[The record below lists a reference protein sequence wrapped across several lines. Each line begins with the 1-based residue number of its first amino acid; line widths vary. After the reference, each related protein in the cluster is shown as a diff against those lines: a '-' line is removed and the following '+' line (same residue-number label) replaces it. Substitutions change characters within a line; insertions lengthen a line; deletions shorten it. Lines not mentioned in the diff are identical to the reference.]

1 MKIREI
7 IDHLEKLAPP
17 TLQETYD
24 NVGLLTGDAEAVCTG
39 VICSLDCTEEV
50 VEEAIQKKCNLIVAH
65 HPIVFSGLKKITGR
79 NYVERTVIKAIKNE
93 IAIYAIHTNL
103 DNVLTG
109 VNGTIGKK
117 LGLQKC
123 KVLAPKTGW
132 LKKLITFVPEEHAEA
147 VRNALFAAGAGDV
160 GNYSECSFSI
170 NGEGSFKAGDNTNP
184 FVGEKGVRHIEK
196 ETRVEFLYPAHA
208 EAEILKALF
217 ASHPYEE
224 VAYDLVPLENLSP
237 EIGSGLIGELKEP
250 MGEIEFLT
258 LLKQVFG
265 LQTLRHSSFTGK
277 KVKKV
282 AVCGGAGSFLISN
295 ALGAKA
301 DAFVT
306 SDLKYHEFFDAD
318 SKLLLADIGHYES
331 EQFTIDLL
339 QEEIAKKFPTFAVL
353 KTTEKT
359 NPVRYFLE

>member
-7 IDHLEKLAPP
+7 INYLEKLAPP
-17 TLQETYD
+17 SLQEPYD
-24 NVGLLTGDAEAVCTG
+24 NVGLLTGDANAACTG
-39 VICSLDCTEEV
+39 VICSLDCTEQV

-65 HPIVFSGLKKITGR
+65 HPIVFSGLKKITGKT
-79 NYVERTVIKAIKNE
+79 YVERTVIKAIKND

-103 DNVLTG
+103 DNVIRG
-109 VNGTIGKK
+109 VNGIIGKK
-117 LGLQKC
+117 LGLKNC

-132 LKKLITFVPEEHAEA
+132 LKKLISFVPEKQAEA
-147 VRNALFAAGAGDV
+147 VRTALFEAGAGGI
-160 GNYSECSFSI
+160 GNYSECSFSV
-170 NGEGSFKAGDNTNP
+170 NGEGSFKAGENTNP
-184 FVGEKGVRHIEK
+184 FVGEKGIRHIEK
-196 ETRVEFLYPAHA
+196 ETRIEVLYPAHA
-208 EAEILKALF
+208 EAGILRALF

-224 VAYDLVPLENLSP
+224 VAYDIVPLENIYP
-237 EIGSGLIGELKEP
+237 EIGAGLIGELPEA
-250 MGEIEFLT
+250 MEETAFLSH
-258 LLKQVFG
+258 LKQVFG
-265 LQTLRHSSFTGK
+265 LQTLRHSPFIGK
-277 KVKKV
+277 KTKKV

-295 ALGAKA
+295 ALSAGA
-301 DAFVT
+301 DVFVT